1 MIPCV
6 NTIWLAG
13 LLEEMVRQVA
23 GPGNYIS
30 MVVDDKTLRVLSSC
44 CSVYDVLYDGV
55 TVIELLSKQRQP
67 LPELNA
73 LYFLSP
79 SEDSIRAL
87 IDDFKDERKPQYRS
101 AYVYLSSNIPESS
114 KIMTRL
120 ADSPTLLPRIRCLVE
135 FNLSFIAYEQ
145 RIFHFGMS
153 NALLRLFPLPPP
165 YLLQKIADD
174 LISLCATIGQKPSVR
189 FQKNQLPWCEQLATL
204 VHSGL
209 QSMDLPATDQ
219 AGATLLILD
228 RSVDLAPLFVHEYT
242 YQALA
247 YDILDLPVCCSTD
260 GKKSGDGS
268 SVIEDVY
275 EYHTGASRMS
285 FCYLGQAILGEQD
298 EVWIRYRHQHIQE
311 VNQSVQEEVQLFI
324 KENSTAK
331 VQQNIATSSEDTL
344 RAIRSLPQ
352 YQEALARYWTH
363 VTLSEKCF
371 DRLQEL
377 QIMTLGALEQDICCG
392 VDKDGKE
399 VNASKLQAS
408 VASLVSDSSIGQ
420 DEKLRLLLLFFT
432 QTQGLDAA
440 DRVKAMEAAQ
450 MSLVNQRC
458 IQQFLERRFA
468 ARAEM
473 QQRRAHASSGR
484 QPCKSKLAHRLED
497 DRDRIKYFKQRAKR
511 ARYDLSR
518 FEPTIHEIMEK
529 AIQGTLHGG
538 RYPFV
543 DEPSFRVCNCY
554 AASVIGRSTEW
565 TWDSATDSVQ
575 KVKGTEHCK
584 YSTWVHLLPSSNIC
598 ALCFSQ
604 SVPQIVDRSKKR
616 LVVFV
621 LGGIVQSEMRCAYEV
636 SKELNC
642 EVFLGGTNI
651 FTPTQVIRQL
661 KDQAPLS

>member
-1 MIPCV
+1 MIGR
-6 NTIWLAG
+6 AG
-13 LLEEMVRQVA
+13 LLEEMVRQAA
-23 GPGNYIS
+23 GSGNYIA
-30 MVVDDKTLRVLSSC
+30 MVVDEKTLRVLSSC

-87 IDDFKDERKPQYRS
+87 IDDFKDERKPHYRA

-174 LISLCATIGQKPSVR
+174 LISLCATMGQKPSVR

-209 QSMDLPATDQ
+209 QSMDLPSADPS
-219 AGATLLILD
+219 GATLLILD

-247 YDILDLPVCCSTD
+247 YDILDLPVCCDSD

-268 SVIEDVY
+268 TVIEDVY
-275 EYHTGASRMS
+275 EYEVTSNMGVTETKK
-285 FCYLGQAILGEQD
+285 AILGEQD
-298 EVWIRYRHQHIQE
+298 EVWVRYRHQHIQE

-352 YQEALARYWTH
+352 YQEALAR
-363 VTLSEKCF
+363 
-371 DRLQEL
+371 EL

-399 VNASKLQAS
+399 VNVSKLQAA

-440 DRVKAMEAAQ
+440 DRFRAMEAAQ
-450 MSLVNQRC
+450 LSLVNQRC
-458 IQQFLERRFA
+458 IQQFLER
-468 ARAEM
+468 
-473 QQRRAHASSGR
+473 G
-484 QPCKSKLAHRLED
+484 
-497 DRDRIKYFKQRAKR
+497 
-511 ARYDLSR
+511 SR
-518 FEPTIHEIMEK
+518 HE
-529 AIQGTLHGG
+529 Q
-538 RYPFV
+538 
-543 DEPSFRVCNCY
+543 
-554 AASVIGRSTEW
+554 GRSNDLFTPHQA
-565 TWDSATDSVQ
+565 DSA
-575 KVKGTEHCK
+575 
-584 YSTWVHLLPSSNIC
+584 
-598 ALCFSQ
+598 A
-604 SVPQIVDRSKKR
+604 
-616 LVVFV
+616 
-621 LGGIVQSEMRCAYEV
+621 
-636 SKELNC
+636 
-642 EVFLGGTNI
+642 
-651 FTPTQVIRQL
+651 
-661 KDQAPLS
+661 